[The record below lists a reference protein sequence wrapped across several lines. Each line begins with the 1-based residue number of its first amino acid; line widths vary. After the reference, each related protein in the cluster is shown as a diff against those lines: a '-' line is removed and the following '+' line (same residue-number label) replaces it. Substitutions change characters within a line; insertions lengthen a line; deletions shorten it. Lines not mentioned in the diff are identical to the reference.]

1 MSNST
6 IELNQDSSLAIRAVL
21 IQQDVRYLREKI
33 TRLERL
39 IERLA
44 ERNSEGHIW
53 LFEKISA
60 VECRVIRGADR
71 C

>member
-1 MSNST
+1 MTNST
-6 IELNQDSSLAIRAVL
+6 IEPNENSHLAIRAVL
-21 IQQDVRYLREKI
+21 IQQDVRHLHEKI
-33 TRLERL
+33 ARLEGL

-60 VECRVIRGADR
+60 VECRVIRGR
-71 C
+71 